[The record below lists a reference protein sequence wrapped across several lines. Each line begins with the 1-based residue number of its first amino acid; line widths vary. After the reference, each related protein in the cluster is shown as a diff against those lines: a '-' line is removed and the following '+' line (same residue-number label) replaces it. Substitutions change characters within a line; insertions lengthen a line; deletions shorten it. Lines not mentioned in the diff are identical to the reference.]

1 MVYRFC
7 AAMCLV
13 VAISLAGTSLEKR
26 TLALR
31 REVTRQTYRRDV
43 LSRELARCRMLVQ
56 SGGAPSRRFEMAE
69 TMREDRERTVERKPI
84 KTKANR

>member
-1 MVYRFC
+1 
-7 AAMCLV
+7 
-13 VAISLAGTSLEKR
+13 
-26 TLALR
+26 
-31 REVTRQTYRRDV
+31 
-43 LSRELARCRMLVQ
+43 MLVQ